1 MLKRLSISILL
12 SLAFAGCADTAEG
25 KGEEDALP
33 VDGAADSFR
42 SPTEHG
48 NLPFGIT
55 ANADLGADSRFHAWE
70 FSLSGESSVDI
81 VVASENPN
89 LDTVAYL
96 YHRENEDENWG
107 RYIARNDDASDSV
120 LTSRIDGERD
130 AGEYRLIVKGF
141 KAQHVGPFTV
151 VASCSG
157 LCGDGPTE
165 VEFPGITG
173 FGEDCAYQIQDVFR
187 APSFETSGF
196 NVSLDDVDALDAN
209 LRIAVGLYEGDFG
222 DQFEDYEVD
231 NLDVSVQRAD
241 TGEVISVEIPGAD
254 EATIYYVFDDRG
266 QLLAHYWSNQSPIAE
281 FYCNEDGESAPEPD
295 AECLSALL
303 FYGESEATVETSM
316 ASYTYERGGS
326 NDLPELVNTA
336 ADYFANT
343 ILGRHD
349 ELDTISLEVES
360 WGDGARVVAGE
371 LTYGAAEIWVIED
384 YIVFSSY
391 ENDDV
396 QSTMVCERTDR

>member
-1 MLKRLSISILL
+1 MLKHLSISILL
-12 SLAFAGCADTAEG
+12 SLAFAGCADTAAG

-48 NLPFGIT
+48 NLPFGIRAT
-55 ANADLGADSRFHAWE
+55 AELGSDSRFHAWE

-96 YHRENEDENWG
+96 YHRENEDESWG

-120 LTSRIDGERD
+120 LTSRIDGDRD
-130 AGEYRLIVKGF
+130 SGEYRLIVKGF
-141 KAQHVGPFTV
+141 KAAHVGPFSV
-151 VASCSG
+151 RADCSG
-157 LCGDGPTE
+157 LCGDGP
-165 VEFPGITG
+165 VDIEFPAITG

-187 APSFETSGF
+187 AESFDTSGF
-196 NVSLDDVDALDAN
+196 NVNLGDVDTLDAN
-209 LRIAVGLYEGDFG
+209 LRIAVGLYESDFG
-222 DQFEDYEVD
+222 DSFDDYDVES
-231 NLDVSVQRAD
+231 LDVSVQRAD
-241 TGEVISVEIPGAD
+241 SGEIVSVEIPGAD

-266 QLLAHYWSNQSPIAE
+266 QLLVHYWSNQSPIVE
-281 FYCNEDGESAPEPD
+281 FYCNEDGTSAPEPD
-295 AECLSALL
+295 AECVSALL
-303 FYGESEATVETSM
+303 FYGESEATDDTTTE
-316 ASYTYERGGS
+316 SYTYEVDGT
-326 NDLPELVNTA
+326 NDLPELVTA
-336 ADYFANT
+336 AAEYFAFT

-349 ELDTISLEVES
+349 ELDTISLEVEY
-360 WGDGARVVAGE
+360 WGGGARVLAGE
-371 LTYGAAEIWVIED
+371 ITYGAAEIWVIED

-396 QSTMVCERTDR
+396 ASTMVCERVDF